1 MKGRNVFRI
10 PSEVKTIEVFFFPS
24 GETRISNTLC
34 ESSIEFERSHT
45 CRLPPACVPAEK
57 NENKSEIWKKQK
69 PKSEKNVG
77 PIRLKKTWSKVFKFV
92 SKCRSLHS
100 FSQASRHRAQP
111 SHRCHPNWNF
121 ILNSNFLGFALRWLA
136 QGSMKINSV
145 FLLAKKTFLFGTR
158 RFYCPHS
165 GKLEVKKIKN
175 EI

>member
-10 PSEVKTIEVFFFPS
+10 PSEVKTIEIFFFLRAKHEYRIRCVRVLLNLKAATRADYHPHASLRREMKIEVRFGKNKNQRVKKMLGPS
-24 GETRISNTLC
+24 DLKRRDRKFSNL
-34 ESSIEFERSHT
+34 
-45 CRLPPACVPAEK
+45 
-57 NENKSEIWKKQK
+57 
-69 PKSEKNVG
+69 
-77 PIRLKKTWSKVFKFV
+77 
-92 SKCRSLHS
+92 CRSAEVCIHFHKLL
-100 FSQASRHRAQP
+100 AIVP
-111 SHRCHPNWNF
+111 SPPHRCHPNWNF

-158 RFYCPHS
+158 RFYCPHF